1 MGEPAS
7 HETRPDGGRKR
18 AAQLLIAVRRMTP
31 EQALDW
37 CDKWEQY
44 AARSGLSSE
53 SAYFWDSARGWI
65 DAQLD
70 LARTESRRP
79 RPSSRQA
86 V

>member
-1 MGEPAS
+1 MRERLPHAARS
-7 HETRPDGGRKR
+7 FGGRKR
-18 AAQLLIAVRRMTP
+18 LAQILMAARRLSSD
-31 EQALDW
+31 EALAW

-44 AARSGLSSE
+44 AARSGLSSD